1 MRSYITLAVIIVF
14 VFIVAEN
21 GKQNIASSKLV
32 SDASWPNCTLTLPL
46 AETGIVGINYGKVF
60 TANPCLAKEI
70 LNYRTP
76 SVYVNTAY
84 PGIAY
89 GQKFQHSPHDC
100 SADDTSCL
108 AYNYGYNAGLYDIDY
123 TLRLGIV
130 ANRWWLDVETDN
142 SWDNNAQ
149 VNRKSLEGTF
159 DAISRFA
166 GSDRTGFYSS
176 PSQWNLL
183 TGSWRNGYP
192 AWMATG
198 SADETAAMKA
208 CSDKSFT
215 GGPIVLT
222 QFTPSLDQN
231 YPCTGLF

>member
-1 MRSYITLAVIIVF
+1 
-14 VFIVAEN
+14 
-21 GKQNIASSKLV
+21 
-32 SDASWPNCTLTLPL
+32 
-46 AETGIVGINYGKVF
+46 
-60 TANPCLAKEI
+60 
-70 LNYRTP
+70 
-76 SVYVNTAY
+76 VYVNTAY

-89 GQKFQHSPHDC
+89 GRKFQHSPRDC
-100 SADDTSCL
+100 SAGDASCL
-108 AYNYGYNAGLYDIDY
+108 AYNYGYNAGLYDINH

-149 VNRKSLEGTF
+149 VNREALEGTL
-159 DAISRFA
+159 DAINRFA

-183 TGSWRNGYP
+183 TGNWRNGYP

-198 SADETAAMKA
+198 GTDKTAAIKA
-208 CSDKSFT
+208 CSGKSFT

-231 YPCTGLF
+231 YPCIDSF